1 MKQTLK
7 DYEIEQGTMNIHC
20 GNFSTLNISKNPFLH
35 SPTKHIEICHHFI
48 MDLIEEKIV
57 SREFVPNE
65 HQLEDILTK
74 PLDSLMFEFLRKS
87 LGIYLFD

>member
-20 GNFSTLNISKNPFLH
+20 GNFSMPNISKNHFLH

-48 MDLIEEKIV
+48 RDLIEEKIV

-87 LGIYLFD
+87 LGIYLID